1 MTTYY
6 DAISKKANKFA
17 NMLKNFGIHKGRFIY
32 AIVDDAELLWIAEL
46 GTLRF
51 NCLFGAMPI
60 STPEKRIKEILL
72 ESKAQLILIDAAFK
86 PMVDKMR
93 SELPELWHV
102 VVVNFEQCKKASSA
116 VKLGAGDFIFED
128 YFVPAP
134 DTAP

>member
-1 MTTYY
+1 MQNLVSARTCGFHSLPRHFIISMTTYY

-72 ESKAQLILIDAAFK
+72 ESKAQLILIDA
-86 PMVDKMR
+86 
-93 SELPELWHV
+93 
-102 VVVNFEQCKKASSA
+102 
-116 VKLGAGDFIFED
+116 
-128 YFVPAP
+128 
-134 DTAP
+134 